1 MRRRSPGALLLLLLS
16 GCPLPQP
23 LPDYPEGQPITPPRI
38 VVDDN
43 FHRVAQPATVVR
55 VPAACPT
62 ARYPL
67 RSMLRDASTLNVV
80 ARWFV
85 NYQPGDPP
93 GPSVRPEQDDEI
105 GSAPLA
111 GGVDPSLRE
120 TPEFLFT
127 PAVYTPIEGTGGGV
141 GGAVGAVHVV
151 ELVVSNGFDPAADVV
166 TATLPYRTPGPGF
179 EIQVYRWVFLTVE
192 PSLAG
197 CIGPTCV
204 ICPPPATP

>member
-1 MRRRSPGALLLLLLS
+1 MRRLSPGALLLVVLA

-43 FHRVAQPATVVR
+43 FHRVSQPETIVR
-55 VPAACPT
+55 VPADCTSP
-62 ARYPL
+62 PSFSL

-85 NYQPGDPP
+85 NYRPDPAS
-93 GPSVRPEQDDEI
+93 PSVRSEQEDEI
-105 GSAPLA
+105 GTASGA

-127 PAVYTPIEGTGGGV
+127 PAGYAPIEGTGGGV

-151 ELVVSNGFDPAADVV
+151 ELVVSNGFDPAADFV
-166 TATLPYRTPGPGF
+166 TAALPFRTPGVGF
-179 EIQVYRWVFLTVE
+179 EVQVYRWVFLTVPKSPPSCTGTACVVCPDAE
-192 PSLAG
+192 P
-197 CIGPTCV
+197 
-204 ICPPPATP
+204 